1 MFVDNLLQLEKQ
13 LQEIQVADKS
23 VIQDRLN
30 KMNEAY
36 LKELEL
42 SGDVVTTRGQK
53 SLLKKVNKDD

>member
-1 MFVDNLLQLEKQ
+1 MFVDNLLHLEKQ
-13 LQEIQVADKS
+13 LQEIEVTDKS

-42 SGDVVTTRGQK
+42 SGVVVTTRGQK
-53 SLLKKVNKDD
+53 SLLKKVTKDD